1 MYDGLLTAAN
11 VTSATLNYCIN
22 TTCSSDQYNSLYL
35 SNFPLVGASCKDV
48 GLEPFRFTCLT
59 TGQADP
65 PLLSLPSP
73 HPVPDGRS
81 DMADVRRDA
90 VMHLRLESGIVC
102 PIALPAL
109 RVRPA

>member
-35 SNFPLVGASCKDV
+35 SDLPLVGTSCKDV

-65 PLLSLPSP
+65 RSSLPSP
-73 HPVPDGRS
+73 HPLTPPLTAPLDPTPYPTPYPR
-81 DMADVRRDA
+81 
-90 VMHLRLESGIVC
+90 
-102 PIALPAL
+102 PLPPL
-109 RVRPA
+109 GHEPFRFTCLTTG